1 MSGDTE
7 APPTYYFDG
16 ITFNPSFYQ
25 QSTTSNYLTYPTAQ
39 GTETIADLNAT
50 NINAIGS
57 TLYIGPNGTTNSSV
71 ILGSDTTSQTNIKS
85 AAIGLLANTT
95 ITGNLTAIQA
105 TTSNSYNFLGTTPTL
120 TKASLGYFVNY
131 AQITS
136 SYSTSSKF
144 LYTPNANTSTLDSH
158 YLNPGVYIANIH
170 TCVAALAGQ
179 TYSGKFSL
187 GVSTGTNIQ
196 SMPVNSQYGT
206 INIESLDLTALNN
219 GLSLAG
225 NYSTYSHSGCF
236 TLTSSNFVN
245 LELNLKVQSGTTM
258 TFSLYGCIHRI
269 A

>member
-25 QSTTSNYLTYPTAQ
+25 QSTTSSYLTYPTAQ

-57 TLYIGPNGTTNSSV
+57 TLYIGPNGTTGSSV

-85 AAIGLLANTT
+85 AAIGLLANTS

-131 AQITS
+131 AQVTS
-136 SYSTSSKF
+136 SYSTSNKF
-144 LYTPNANTSTLDSH
+144 LYAPNANNSTSESH
-158 YLNPGVYIANIH
+158 YLNSEMIYMFG
-170 TCVAALAGQ
+170 
-179 TYSGKFSL
+179 
-187 GVSTGTNIQ
+187 
-196 SMPVNSQYGT
+196 NS
-206 INIESLDLTALNN
+206 
-219 GLSLAG
+219 
-225 NYSTYSHSGCF
+225 
-236 TLTSSNFVN
+236 
-245 LELNLKVQSGTTM
+245 
-258 TFSLYGCIHRI
+258 
-269 A
+269 